1 VRHALRA
8 LRHRNFRLFLGGQII
23 SVVGTWMQQVAL
35 NWLVYRLSGSAFLLG
50 LVGFAGQIPT
60 LFLSPLAGVWADRWN
75 RHRMVIATQL
85 LSMAQALALA
95 ALAFAHV
102 TNVWPM
108 VALSFFLGLV
118 NAVDVPARQS
128 FLVEMVN
135 GREDLANA
143 IALNSSMFNLARLVG
158 PAIAGV
164 LIGFVGEGVVFLLNG
179 LSYLAVIAALLAMRL
194 HKRPPSKASAPD
206 VRARLAEGF
215 RYAWNFRPIRAIL
228 LLVGVVSMMGVPY
241 NVLLP
246 IFATEVLHGGAHTYG
261 FLVGATGVGALFG
274 ALFLAARPTVRGLG
288 RIIVLSVLL
297 FGSGLVAFS
306 FSRNEW
312 LSVAL
317 LLIAGFGLMTQMA
330 SSNTILQT
338 IVDEGKRG
346 RVMSLYTVA
355 FMGMIPFGSLLTG
368 AVAGPLGAPTT
379 VRLGGAAC
387 ILGALAFARAL
398 PSFREEVR
406 PIYARLGIIPEMAVG
421 VPPEPPDS

>member
-1 VRHALRA
+1 
-8 LRHRNFRLFLGGQII
+8 
-23 SVVGTWMQQVAL
+23 
-35 NWLVYRLSGSAFLLG
+35 
-50 LVGFAGQIPT
+50 
-60 LFLSPLAGVWADRWN
+60 
-75 RHRMVIATQL
+75 
-85 LSMAQALALA
+85 
-95 ALAFAHV
+95 
-102 TNVWPM
+102 
-108 VALSFFLGLV
+108 
-118 NAVDVPARQS
+118 
-128 FLVEMVN
+128 VN

-194 HKRPPSKASAPD
+194 DKRPLSKASAPD